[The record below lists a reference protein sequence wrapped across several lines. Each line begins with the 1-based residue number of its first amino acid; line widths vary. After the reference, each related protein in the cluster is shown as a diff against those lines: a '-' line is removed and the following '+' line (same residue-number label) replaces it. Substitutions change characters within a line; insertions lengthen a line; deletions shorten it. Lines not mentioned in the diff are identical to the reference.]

1 MKRNIFLLLVFV
13 CNGLELASLARDK
26 DGGVSG
32 ISDRVMTQDEISKS
46 KAFLANV
53 HGKSPDL
60 QKLDD
65 VSSNISNLD
74 RKLDGV
80 DKKVQHTDMQLNDIN
95 KVLYGIEM
103 AIKIIGTLASLGYI
117 KASFKEG
124 YQDFKNWRNPKPPKL
139 VREDVEVA
147 FYTCQAMNETKQK
160 DKLGLPHVCH
170 GVAKDYRA
178 VFGVDEFHRQV
189 AAYDRYNKMF
199 PRRPNSENGDVCEH
213 CDQP

>member
-1 MKRNIFLLLVFV
+1 MKRLFLVFLTLIS
-13 CNGLELASLARDK
+13 NFSLAKQQLDHTGFK
-26 DGGVSG
+26 VESSNPGNQVVSD
-32 ISDRVMTQDEISKS
+32 SQ
-46 KAFLANV
+46 LL

-124 YQDFKNWRNPKPPKL
+124 YEDFKNWRNPKPPKL